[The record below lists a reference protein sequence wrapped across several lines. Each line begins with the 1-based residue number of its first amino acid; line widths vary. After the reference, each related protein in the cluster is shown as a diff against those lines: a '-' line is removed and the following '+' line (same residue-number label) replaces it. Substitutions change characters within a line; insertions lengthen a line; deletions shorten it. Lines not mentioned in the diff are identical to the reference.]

1 MNGLTIAKGFVGVL
15 ISPLLLLF
23 LGFVTIE

>member
-1 MNGLTIAKGFVGVL
+1 MDLRMAKGFVGSL

-23 LGFVTIE
+23 CKDAVVKQ

>member
-1 MNGLTIAKGFVGVL
+1 MDLRMAKGFVGSL

-23 LGFVTIE
+23 CEGAVVKQ

>member
-1 MNGLTIAKGFVGVL
+1 MDLRMAKGFVGSL

-23 LGFVTIE
+23 CEGEAVGQ